1 MVVGIPFSVDT
12 ALGKKVATDGACVV
26 GKCEGL
32 TVDGTSEGRGVA
44 DTALVGSTLG
54 KGVVG
59 TNEGAIVDGTALGGD
74 N

>member
-1 MVVGIPFSVDT
+1 MVGGISFSVDT
-12 ALGKKVATDGACVV
+12 ALGKKEATDGACV

-32 TVDGTSEGRGVA
+32 PVEGTAEGRRVA
-44 DTALVGSTLG
+44 GAALVGSTLG

-59 TNEGAIVDGTALGGD
+59 TNEGAIVDGRALGGD